1 MQKISVAIIGW
12 GNVGRGCKRAIAENP
27 DLFLA
32 GVVRRP
38 VSLGK
43 QDPSL
48 DNVKVVADI
57 KELGKVDVALLSIPS
72 REVPERIKEYQA
84 MGICTV
90 DSFDEHDRI
99 VALKK
104 DLDIS
109 AKAKKV
115 VSIFAT
121 GWDPGTDSAIR
132 AVMKVASYMGHTT
145 TTFGGEKGGRSMG
158 HTVAVKAI
166 AGVKDAVALTLANG
180 RGKQKRRVYVQLEA
194 GADPETVAKA
204 IQTDAYFRT
213 EPTEVLFVKKID
225 KYNTLHHEGE
235 LERTGMQANQRY
247 TVEGNNPELTANIM
261 VSCARA
267 CVASRDRGEFGTYTF
282 IERPLVDYLVG
293 ATLDEKLEGY

>member
-104 DLDIS
+104 DLDIN

-132 AVMKVASYMGHTT
+132 AIMKVASYMGHTT

-158 HTVAVKAI
+158 HTVAVKTI

>member
-104 DLDIS
+104 DLDIN

-166 AGVKDAVALTLANG
+166 TGVKDAVALTLANG

-204 IQTDAYFRT
+204 IQTDAYFRN